1 MDEPLVFTTKN
12 DQGKYKLLGW
22 QKGGDHEYVS
32 LVPVGKP
39 ARGNVFTATL
49 EEVFPSDPEVPNF
62 LAAMKTLRDFK
73 RHELTRF
80 RARDSDDVFESMV
93 LDLDMLGCMSSEGSG
108 PMEHKL
114 QQKKATWKFVAKDG
128 LNLGDVIESERD
140 AKLCDLALE
149 NTIMA
154 YQYVPHRHRTE
165 ALDLAYLTAKRAKRA
180 ADEEKVKSEAEAEAK
195 AEKRR
200 AAKKQKKSQ

>member
-1 MDEPLVFTTKN
+1 MDEPLLFTCKN
-12 DQGKYKLLGW
+12 DQGKYKLIGW
-22 QKGGDHEYVS
+22 EKGSDHEFLS

-39 ARGNVFTATL
+39 ARACNVVTATL
-49 EEVFPSDPEVPNF
+49 EEVTPADPEVPNF

-73 RHELTRF
+73 RHELTRL
-80 RARDSDDVFESMV
+80 RARDSDDLFESMV
-93 LDLDMLGCMSSEGSG
+93 SDLDMLGCMASKGSG
-108 PMEHKL
+108 AMEQQL
-114 QQKKATWKFVAKDG
+114 QQRRATWKFIAKDG
-128 LNLGDVIESERD
+128 LNLGDVKESDRD

-165 ALDLAYLTAKRAKRA
+165 AMDSAYLAAKRAKRV
-180 ADEEKVKSEAEAEAK
+180 ADEEEVN

-200 AAKKQKKSQ
+200 AAKKPKRGQ

>member
-1 MDEPLVFTTKN
+1 MDDPLLFTCKN
-12 DQGKYKLLGW
+12 ETGHFRLIGW
-22 QKGGDHEYVS
+22 EKGGDHEFVS

-49 EEVFPSDPEVPNF
+49 EEVFPADPEVPNF

-73 RHELTRF
+73 RHELTRL
-80 RARDSDDVFESMV
+80 RARDSDDLFESMV
-93 LDLDMLGCMSSEGSG
+93 SDLDMLGCMASKGSG
-108 PMEHKL
+108 DMEQQL
-114 QQKKATWKFVAKDG
+114 QQRRATWKFVSKDG
-128 LNLGDVIESERD
+128 LNLGDVKESDRD

-165 ALDLAYLTAKRAKRA
+165 AMDSAYLAAKRAKRV
-180 ADEEKVKSEAEAEAK
+180 ADEEEVNV
-195 AEKRR
+195 EKRR
-200 AAKKQKKSQ
+200 AAKKPKRGGQ

>member
-12 DQGKYKLLGW
+12 DQGKYRLLGW
-22 QKGGDHEYVS
+22 EKGSDHEFVS

-39 ARGNVFTATL
+39 AKGNAFTATL
-49 EEVFPSDPEVPNF
+49 EEVFPADPEIPNF

-73 RHELTRF
+73 RHELTRL
-80 RARDSDDVFESMV
+80 RARDSDDLFESMV
-93 LDLDMLGCMSSEGSG
+93 SDLDMLGCVASKGSG
-108 PMEHKL
+108 AMEQQL
-114 QQKKATWKFVAKDG
+114 QQRRATWKFVAKDG
-128 LNLGDVIESERD
+128 LNLGDVNEPDRD

-165 ALDLAYLTAKRAKRA
+165 AMDSAYLAAKRAKRV
-180 ADEEKVKSEAEAEAK
+180 ADEEEVN

-200 AAKKQKKSQ
+200 AAKKPKRGQ

>member
-12 DQGKYKLLGW
+12 DQGKYRLLGW
-22 QKGGDHEYVS
+22 EKGSDHEFVS

-39 ARGNVFTATL
+39 AKGNAFTATL
-49 EEVFPSDPEVPNF
+49 EEVFPADPEIPNY

-73 RHELTRF
+73 RHELTRL
-80 RARDSDDVFESMV
+80 RARDSDDLFESMV
-93 LDLDMLGCMSSEGSG
+93 SDLDMLGCVASKGSG
-108 PMEHKL
+108 AMEQQL
-114 QQKKATWKFVAKDG
+114 QQRRATWKFVAKDG
-128 LNLGDVIESERD
+128 LNLGDVNEPDRD

-165 ALDLAYLTAKRAKRA
+165 AMDSAYLAAKRAKRV
-180 ADEEKVKSEAEAEAK
+180 ADEEEVN

-200 AAKKQKKSQ
+200 AAKKPKRGQ

>member
-1 MDEPLVFTTKN
+1 MDDPLVFTCKN
-12 DQGKYKLLGW
+12 ETGYHKLLGW
-22 QKGGDHEYVS
+22 EKGSDHEFLS

-39 ARGNVFTATL
+39 AKGNVFTATL
-49 EEVFPSDPEVPNF
+49 EEVFPADPEVPNF

-73 RHELTRF
+73 RYELTRL
-80 RARDSDDVFESMV
+80 RARDSDDLFESMV
-93 LDLDMLGCMSSEGSG
+93 SDLDMLGCVASKGSG
-108 PMEHKL
+108 AMEQQL
-114 QQKKATWKFVAKDG
+114 QQRRATWKFVAKDG
-128 LNLGDVIESERD
+128 LNLGDVKESDRD

-165 ALDLAYLTAKRAKRA
+165 AMDSAYLAAKRAKRV
-180 ADEEKVKSEAEAEAK
+180 ADEEEVN

-200 AAKKQKKSQ
+200 AAKKPKRGGQ